1 MEQFDPQTEERIWQ
15 RVNGEKPP
23 KLEQSLQSLAAAEL
37 SEAAAHLML
46 SRQLQGKEK
55 AILRK
60 IYEEDQNHAACLK
73 GIHYFTF
80 DTPLAIRPIP
90 PAPESPV
97 IALRKAYARKL
108 RAMRQYESRFDDPE
122 YGAIYRAL
130 ARQEQEHCRLILEL
144 VGTLK
149 K

>member
-1 MEQFDPQTEERIWQ
+1 LEQFDLNTEDRIWQ
-15 RVNGEKPP
+15 RVHAEQPP

-37 SEAAAHLML
+37 SEAAAFLML

-55 AILRK
+55 TIARK
-60 IYEEDQNHAACLK
+60 IYEEDQNHTACLK

-80 DTPLAIRPIP
+80 DTPLAIRPVP
-90 PAPESPV
+90 PTPELPV
-97 IALRKAYARKL
+97 IALRKAYGRKL
-108 RAMRQYESRFDDPE
+108 RALRQYESRLDDPE
-122 YGAIYRAL
+122 YGAVYQAL

-144 VGTLK
+144 VGDLK

>member
-1 MEQFDPQTEERIWQ
+1 MEQFDLEQEERVWS
-15 RVNGEKPP
+15 RVSGEQPP
-23 KLEQSLQSLAAAEL
+23 RLEQSIQALAAAEL

-46 SRQLQGKEK
+46 SRQFQGKEK

-60 IYEEDQNHAACLK
+60 IYEEDHAHAACLK
-73 GIHYFTF
+73 GIHFFTF

-90 PAPESPV
+90 PAPDPPV

-108 RAMRQYESRFDDPE
+108 RALRQYESRMEDPE
-122 YGAIYRAL
+122 YGAVYQLL
-130 ARQEQEHCRLILEL
+130 ARQEQAHCRLLLEL
-144 VGTLK
+144 VGNLK

>member
-1 MEQFDPQTEERIWQ
+1 MEQFDTAMEDRVWQ
-15 RVNGEKPP
+15 RVHAEQPSKP
-23 KLEQSLQSLAAAEL
+23 EQSLQSLAAAEL
-37 SEAAAHLML
+37 AEAAAHLML

-60 IYEEDQNHAACLK
+60 IYEEDQSHAACLK

-80 DTPLAIRPIP
+80 DTPLAVRPIP

-97 IALRKAYARKL
+97 IALRKAYGRKL
-108 RAMRQYESRFDDPE
+108 RALRQYESHFNDPE
-122 YGAIYRAL
+122 YGAVYQSL
-130 ARQEQEHCRLILEL
+130 AQQEREHCRLILEL
-144 VGTLK
+144 IGDLK

>member
-1 MEQFDPQTEERIWQ
+1 MEQFDADMESAVWQ
-15 RVNGEKPP
+15 RVHGEQPP
-23 KLEQSLQSLAAAEL
+23 RLEQSLQSLAAAEL

-55 AILRK
+55 AVLRK
-60 IYEEDQNHAACLK
+60 IYEDDLSHAACLK

-80 DTPLAIRPIP
+80 DTPLAARPVP
-90 PAPESPV
+90 PAPDSPV

-108 RAMRQYESRFDDPE
+108 KACKQYESRFDDPE
-122 YGAIYRAL
+122 YGAVYRTL

-144 VGTLK
+144 VGMLK

>member
-1 MEQFDPQTEERIWQ
+1 MERFDAEMEEAVWQ
-15 RVNGEKPP
+15 RVHGEQPP
-23 KLEQSLQSLAAAEL
+23 RLEQSLQALAAAEL

-46 SRQLQGKEK
+46 SRQFQGKEK

-60 IYEEDQNHAACLK
+60 IYEEDQTHAACLK

-80 DTPLAIRPIP
+80 DTPLAVRHVP

-97 IALRKAYARKL
+97 IALRKAYGRKL
-108 RAMRQYESRFDDPE
+108 RALRQYESRADDPE
-122 YGAIYRAL
+122 YGAVYQAL
-130 ARQEQEHCRLILEL
+130 AHQEREHCRLILEL
-144 VGTLK
+144 VGNLK

>member
-1 MEQFDPQTEERIWQ
+1 MEQFDLQMEDRVWQ
-15 RVNGEKPP
+15 RVQGEQPP
-23 KLEQSLQSLAAAEL
+23 QLEQSIQALAAAEL

-55 AILRK
+55 AILRR
-60 IYEEDQNHAACLK
+60 IYEEDHAHAACLK
-73 GIHYFTF
+73 GIHFFTF

-90 PAPESPV
+90 PAPEAPV

-108 RAMRQYESRFDDPE
+108 RALRQYESRLEDPE
-122 YGAIYRAL
+122 YGAVYKML
-130 ARQEQEHCRLILEL
+130 ARQEQAHCRLILEL
-144 VGTLK
+144 VGNLK

>member
-1 MEQFDPQTEERIWQ
+1 VEQFDTEMEAKVWQ
-15 RVNGEKPP
+15 RVHGEKPP
-23 KLEQSLQSLAAAEL
+23 RLAQSLQSLAAAEL

-60 IYEEDQNHAACLK
+60 ICEEDQSHAACLK
-73 GIHYFTF
+73 GIHFFTF
-80 DTPLAIRPIP
+80 DTPLAVRHTP

-108 RAMRQYESRFDDPE
+108 RALRQYESRTDDPE
-122 YGAIYRAL
+122 YGAVYKVL
-130 ARQEQEHCRLILEL
+130 AQQEREHCRLILEL
-144 VGTLK
+144 VGNLK

>member
-1 MEQFDPQTEERIWQ
+1 MEHFDTHTEDRVWQ
-15 RVNGEKPP
+15 RIHGEKPP

-60 IYEEDQNHAACLK
+60 IYEEDQNHASCLK

-80 DTPLAIRPIP
+80 DAPLAIRPIP

-97 IALRKAYARKL
+97 IALRKAYGRKL
-108 RAMRQYESRFDDPE
+108 RALRQYESRMDDPE
-122 YGAIYRAL
+122 YGALYQAL
-130 ARQEQEHCRLILEL
+130 AQQEREHCRLILEL
-144 VGTLK
+144 VGNLK

>member
-1 MEQFDPQTEERIWQ
+1 MERFDTQTEERVWQ
-15 RVNGEKPP
+15 RVHGQQPP
-23 KLEQSLQSLAAAEL
+23 QLEQSIQALAAAEL

-60 IYEEDQNHAACLK
+60 IYEEDHAHAACLK

-80 DTPLAIRPIP
+80 DTPLAIRPVP
-90 PAPESPV
+90 PAPEAPV
-97 IALRKAYARKL
+97 IALRKSYARKL
-108 RAMRQYESRFDDPE
+108 RALRQYESRCDDPE
-122 YGAIYRAL
+122 YGAVYQAL
-130 ARQEQEHCRLILEL
+130 AQQERTHCRLILEL
-144 VGTLK
+144 VGNLK

>member
-1 MEQFDPQTEERIWQ
+1 MERFDTETEEKVWQ
-15 RVNGEKPP
+15 RVHGEKPP
-23 KLEQSLQSLAAAEL
+23 KLEQSLQALAAAEL

-55 AILRK
+55 AIARK
-60 IYEEDQNHAACLK
+60 IYEEDQAHAACLK

-80 DTPLAIRPIP
+80 DKPLAIRPIP
-90 PAPESPV
+90 PAPEPPV
-97 IALRKAYARKL
+97 IALRKAYGRKL

-122 YGAIYRAL
+122 YGAVYKAL
-130 ARQEQEHCRLILEL
+130 AKQEQEHCRLILEL
-144 VGTLK
+144 VGNLK

>member
-1 MEQFDPQTEERIWQ
+1 MEQFDTEMEDRVWQ
-15 RVNGEKPP
+15 RVHGEKPP
-23 KLEQSLQSLAAAEL
+23 QLEQSLQALAAAEL

-60 IYEEDQNHAACLK
+60 IYEEDQSHADCLK

-80 DTPLAIRPIP
+80 DTPLSIRPIP
-90 PAPESPV
+90 PAPESPL
-97 IALRKAYARKL
+97 IALRKAYGRKL
-108 RAMRQYESRFDDPE
+108 RALRQYENRFDDPE
-122 YGAIYRAL
+122 YGAVYQTL
-130 ARQEQEHCRLILEL
+130 ACQEQAHCRLILEL
-144 VGTLK
+144 VGNLK

>member
-1 MEQFDPQTEERIWQ
+1 MEQFDTEMDDRVWER
-15 RVNGEKPP
+15 VSGEKPP
-23 KLEQSLQSLAAAEL
+23 RLEQSLQALAAAEL

-46 SRQLQGKEK
+46 SRQFQGKEK

-60 IYEEDQNHAACLK
+60 VYEEDQAHAACLK

-80 DTPLAIRPIP
+80 DKPLAIRHIP

-108 RAMRQYESRFDDPE
+108 RTLRQYESRFDDPE
-122 YGAIYRAL
+122 YGAVYHTL
-130 ARQEQEHCRLILEL
+130 AQQEQEHCRLILEL
-144 VGTLK
+144 VGNLK

>member
-1 MEQFDPQTEERIWQ
+1 MEQFDTEMESRIWQ
-15 RVNGEKPP
+15 RVQGQKPP
-23 KLEQSLQSLAAAEL
+23 RLEQSLQALAAAEL

-55 AILRK
+55 SILRK
-60 IYEEDQNHAACLK
+60 IYEEDQSHADCLK

-80 DTPLAIRPIP
+80 DTPLSVRHIP

-97 IALRKAYARKL
+97 VALRKAYARKL
-108 RAMRQYESRFDDPE
+108 KVLKQYEIRADDPE
-122 YGAIYRAL
+122 YGAVYRLL
-130 ARQEQEHCRLILEL
+130 AQQEQQHCRLILEL
-144 VGTLK
+144 AGTLK

>member
-1 MEQFDPQTEERIWQ
+1 MEQFDTEMEDRVWER
-15 RVNGEKPP
+15 VSGEKPP
-23 KLEQSLQSLAAAEL
+23 RLEQSLQALAAAEL

-46 SRQLQGKEK
+46 SRQFQGKEK

-60 IYEEDQNHAACLK
+60 IYEEDQAHAACLK

-80 DTPLAIRPIP
+80 DTPLAVRHIP

-108 RAMRQYESRFDDPE
+108 RTLRQYKSRFDDQE
-122 YGAIYRAL
+122 YGAVYQMIAQ
-130 ARQEQEHCRLILEL
+130 QEQEHCRLILEL
-144 VGTLK
+144 VGNLK